1 MQKVRVNIANQPS
14 KLDAALIRLNLSG
27 MQNENDL
34 VKFIIKKLG
43 REQLL
48 ELMPLTLK
56 QRFAERKSSQM
67 KYEAL

>member
-1 MQKVRVNIANQPS
+1 
-14 KLDAALIRLNLSG
+14 